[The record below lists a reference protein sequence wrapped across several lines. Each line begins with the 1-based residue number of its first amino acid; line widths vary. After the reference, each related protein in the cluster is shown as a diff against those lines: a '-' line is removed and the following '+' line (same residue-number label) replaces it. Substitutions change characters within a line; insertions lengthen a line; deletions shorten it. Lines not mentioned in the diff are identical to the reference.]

1 MSWQN
6 YGYKEITSEMFCHL
20 TYCVVRQWSSL
31 KGARLKKLNCNEI
44 FLEYF
49 ARRNITVEMMLA
61 DLHKSDKINESYI
74 LNIIMYI

>member
-6 YGYKEITSEMFCHL
+6 YGSKKSPLKMFCHL

-31 KGARLKKLNCNEI
+31 KGAGLKKLNCNEI

-61 DLHKSDKINESYI
+61 VLHKSDKINESYI
-74 LNIIMYI
+74 HIKDVT